1 MRLLLIA
8 VACLSLSGC
17 GLAAFPCRLSSGIVK
32 IVASLL
38 DRQHLYAAGLGEPAI
53 LE

>member
-1 MRLLLIA
+1 LDIA
-8 VACLSLSGC
+8 EAGRPDAFTREFVGAHPTQ
-17 GLAAFPCRLSSGIVK
+17 AAAHDQATF
-32 IVASLL
+32 ASLL